1 MKILKI
7 TLSYLPLL
15 GSVVLANYSLSK
27 RLINLNALCLLL
39 LFIVISILLM
49 FSISLFYDGKFKNN
63 FKKCVRPAFFLTGV
77 VYIIGYFYQTLSL
90 L

>member
-1 MKILKI
+1 
-7 TLSYLPLL
+7 
-15 GSVVLANYSLSK
+15 
-27 RLINLNALCLLL
+27 
-39 LFIVISILLM
+39 M